1 MVLNILKFIDQIGF
15 SVCHQLPERTLL
27 FGKILMP
34 VCSRCSGIYIG
45 FLLTIIFLFVL
56 FRKRE
61 SDLPPVYVIVAAVVF
76 ILSAIVDGFFSYLGF
91 YSTNNII
98 RLTTGY
104 LFGAGIS
111 IIIYPVFVYQYFKN
125 FQRKKIFYNYKQ
137 FVYFMIFSI
146 FFILVQILS
155 PSWLGT
161 FFYYLNGFSVIFTFY
176 FSNLTLFLLI
186 PGFSQKTKK
195 LFSRQLIFPSVLALA
210 ATLLE
215 LYISYKLH
223 VFLS

>member
-1 MVLNILKFIDQIGF
+1 MVLNILKFIDRLGF
-15 SVCHQLPERTLL
+15 SVCHQLPVRTLL

-34 VCSRCSGIYIG
+34 VCARCTGIYIG
-45 FLLTIIFLFVL
+45 FLFTIVFLFIV

-91 YSTNNII
+91 YNTNNII
-98 RLTTGY
+98 RIITGY
-104 LFGAGIS
+104 MFGAGIS
-111 IIIYPVFVYQYFKN
+111 IIIYPVFVHQYFKN
-125 FQRKKIFYNYKQ
+125 FQRKKIFYSYKQ
-137 FVYFMIFSI
+137 FIYFIIFS
-146 FFILVQILS
+146 FFSILLQILS

>member
-1 MVLNILKFIDQIGF
+1 MIFNILKFIDKTGF

-34 VCSRCSGIYIG
+34 VCARCSGIYIG
-45 FLLTIIFLFVL
+45 FLCTIVFLFIV

-61 SDLPPVYVIVAAVVF
+61 SDLPPVYIIVTAVIF

-91 YSTNNII
+91 YETNNII
-98 RLTTGY
+98 RLVTGY
-104 LFGAGIS
+104 MFGAGLS

-125 FQRKKIFYNYKQ
+125 YQRKKIFYSYKQ
-137 FVYFMIFSI
+137 FIYFIIFSI
-146 FFILVQILS
+146 FFSLTQILN
-155 PSWLGT
+155 PSWSGT

-186 PGFSQKTKK
+186 PSFSQKANK
-195 LFSRQLIFPSVLALA
+195 LFSRQIILPSVIALA
-210 ATLLE
+210 ATLFE

-223 VFLS
+223 IFLS

>member
-1 MVLNILKFIDQIGF
+1 MILTILKFIDRIGF
-15 SVCHQLPERTLL
+15 SICHQLPERTLL
-27 FGKILMP
+27 FGNILMP

-45 FLLTIIFLFVL
+45 FLFTMIFLFIV

-61 SDLPPVYVIVAAVVF
+61 SDLPPAYIIVTAIVF
-76 ILSAIVDGFFSYLGF
+76 ILSAIIDGLLSYLGV
-91 YSTNNII
+91 YSTNNVI
-98 RLTTGY
+98 RLITGY
-104 LFGAGIS
+104 MFGAGIS

-125 FQRKKIFYNYKQ
+125 FQKKKIFNNYRQ
-137 FVYFMIFSI
+137 FICFMIFSI
-146 FFILVQILS
+146 FLSLIQIIS
-155 PSWLGT
+155 PDWLGT
-161 FFYYLNGFSVIFTFY
+161 FFYYLNGFAIIFTFY

-186 PGFSQKTKK
+186 PAFAQKTKK
-195 LFSRQLIFPSVLALA
+195 LLDRHIILPSALALA